1 MHLPKIWGD
10 KSPLFPYVPEALLRD
25 EPCGAIHLTTNKN
38 KKLVFSQWLHY
49 LLHSTTNSYCNF
61 YTWSVSIFE
70 KFLNN
75 YKWVNWFFREEIL
88 LLNSSKSWF
97 TKVKLWFLILHILY
111 FSWDLKY
118 ELIFKCFGAQ
128 VLSIISIIFWSSFFL
143 DNCYQVCNPISVLK
157 FLTRKHQDFILFKFI
172 NKSSKHF

>member
-1 MHLPKIWGD
+1 MHTSSKQTGPSEHFEVVWGQACVLGVIPPD
-10 KSPLFPYVPEALLRD
+10 LNRRNVSAKNMRGQIPTPPNVPEALLRD

-75 YKWVNWFFREEIL
+75 YKWVKWFFREEIIR
-88 LLNSSKSWF
+88 LNSSKSWF

-111 FSWDLKY
+111 FSWN
-118 ELIFKCFGAQ
+118 
-128 VLSIISIIFWSSFFL
+128 V
-143 DNCYQVCNPISVLK
+143 
-157 FLTRKHQDFILFKFI
+157 
-172 NKSSKHF
+172 